1 MKTFLRLALAGTL
14 VAWPMVAMADT
25 LRIAMTTSDVPTTG
39 GIPDNG
45 SEGGRFAGYPIYDG
59 LVNWD
64 FTNTSGPAGLTPGL
78 ATSWSVDPDDKT
90 KWIFNLREGV
100 QFHDGT
106 TMTADD
112 IIWNLDRHLNEAAP
126 HFDSIQAPT
135 YRTYTGSIAKYEKI
149 DDLTVA
155 IYTKEPFSMLDYLI
169 SRVFIVSPS
178 QYEKVGNWLD
188 FQATPSGTG
197 PFKVVAV
204 TPRTSIELERFDAYW
219 DKTRVPKVEKLI
231 LLPIPDSNTRTAAL
245 RSGQVDWIEVPAPDS
260 IPSLVSAGFNIVT
273 KPYPHI
279 WSWRMNTTEASPLSD
294 VRVRRALNYAIDR
307 DAMVELLN
315 GTAIPAIGIYP
326 QNDPYFGSPEHIYSY
341 DPDLARSLL
350 AEAGFGT
357 DNPLKLIVNLPTA
370 GSGNMVP
377 LAMSELVQLY
387 LAEVGV
393 TVEYEV
399 SDWGVVLKNMRTAP
413 GAEGQPHRDA
423 INHGQPFGDPTNLY
437 RSHESSQ
444 TPPSGGNWG
453 MHSNA
458 DVDKYLNEL
467 VTIFDP
473 AEQTAVI
480 AKAHEAIVDDAARL
494 FVVHDLNP
502 RALSP
507 KVVGFDQAQSWYQ
520 DFTQVSI
527 AD

>member
-1 MKTFLRLALAGTL
+1 MKMFLRLTLAGTL
-14 VAWPMVAMADT
+14 AAWPMAVLADT

-45 SEGGRFAGYPIYDG
+45 SEGGRFAGYPIYDA

-64 FTNTSGPAGLTPGL
+64 FTDTSGPAGLTPGL
-78 ATSWSVDPDDKT
+78 ATSWSVDPDDQT
-90 KWIFNLREGV
+90 KWVFKLREGV
-100 QFHDGT
+100 LFHDGST
-106 TMTADD
+106 LTADD
-112 IIWNLDRHLNEAAP
+112 IVWNLDRHLNEAAP
-126 HFDSIQAPT
+126 HYDKVQAPT
-135 YRTYTGSIAKYEKI
+135 YRTYTGNIAKYEKI

-169 SRVFIVSPS
+169 SRVFIVSPT

-188 FQATPSGTG
+188 FQMTPAGTG

-204 TPRTSIELERFDAYW
+204 TPRTSIELERFADYW
-219 DKTRVPKVEKLI
+219 DASRVPKVEKLI

-260 IPSLVSAGFNIVT
+260 IPSLVAAGFNIVT

-279 WSWRMNTTEASPLSD
+279 WSWRMNTTEASPLHD

-326 QNDPYFGSPEHIYSY
+326 QNDPYFGAPEHIYTY
-341 DPDLARSLL
+341 NPDLARSML
-350 AEAGFGT
+350 AEAGYGPS
-357 DNPLKLIVNLPTA
+357 NPLKLVVNLPTA

-399 SDWGVVLKNMRTAP
+399 ADWGVVLKNMRTAP
-413 GAEGQPHRDA
+413 GTEGQPHRDA

-437 RSHESSQ
+437 RSHESRQ
-444 TPPSGGNWG
+444 MPPSGGNWG
-453 MHSNA
+453 LHTNA

-467 VTIFDP
+467 ITIFDP

-480 AKAHEAIVDDAARL
+480 AKAHQAIVDDAARL

-502 RALSP
+502 RALGP
-507 KVVGFDQAQSWYQ
+507 KVIGFDQAQSWYQ

>member
-1 MKTFLRLALAGTL
+1 
-14 VAWPMVAMADT
+14 
-25 LRIAMTTSDVPTTG
+25 
-39 GIPDNG
+39 
-45 SEGGRFAGYPIYDG
+45 
-59 LVNWD
+59 
-64 FTNTSGPAGLTPGL
+64 
-78 ATSWSVDPDDKT
+78 
-90 KWIFNLREGV
+90 
-100 QFHDGT
+100 
-106 TMTADD
+106 
-112 IIWNLDRHLNEAAP
+112 
-126 HFDSIQAPT
+126 
-135 YRTYTGSIAKYEKI
+135 
-149 DDLTVA
+149 
-155 IYTKEPFSMLDYLI
+155 
-169 SRVFIVSPS
+169 
-178 QYEKVGNWLD
+178 
-188 FQATPSGTG
+188 
-197 PFKVVAV
+197 
-204 TPRTSIELERFDAYW
+204 
-219 DKTRVPKVEKLI
+219 
-231 LLPIPDSNTRTAAL
+231 
-245 RSGQVDWIEVPAPDS
+245 
-260 IPSLVSAGFNIVT
+260 
-273 KPYPHI
+273 
-279 WSWRMNTTEASPLSD
+279 

-326 QNDPYFGSPEHIYSY
+326 QDNPYFGEPEHIYRY
-341 DPDLARSLL
+341 DPELAKSLL
-350 AEAGFGT
+350 TEAGYGP
-357 DNPLKLIVNLPTA
+357 DNPLKLVVNLPTA

-399 SDWGVVLKNMRTAP
+399 ADWGVVLKNMRTAP
-413 GAEGQPHRDA
+413 TAEGEPHRDA

-453 MHSNA
+453 MHKNA

-467 VTIFDP
+467 ITIFDP

-480 AKAHEAIVDDAARL
+480 AKAHQAIVDDAARL

-507 KVVGFDQAQSWYQ
+507 KVIGFDQAQSWYQ